1 MATAVNTVY
10 LGTGIA
16 DRMRGLITEFKAT
29 QAKRANYR
37 RTFNELSNLSDRDL
51 SDLGFSRYDIADVAY
66 QHVYGN

>member
-1 MATAVNTVY
+1 
-10 LGTGIA
+10 
-16 DRMRGLITEFKAT
+16 MRGLITEFKAT